1 LFLYLKYAI
10 SQTISIEQLKG
21 VMTQPLLPP
30 DYVPSEK
37 EPYMND
43 MMLSYFRDKLVAWK
57 KEIIR
62 ESNET
67 LGHLREEELRQ
78 PDDADRATLEAEQ
91 EIELR
96 TRDRERKL
104 LSKVD
109 QAIARID
116 TGEYGYCEETG
127 EPIGVKR
134 LLARPVAT
142 LCIEAQERHERYE
155 KTHREENL

>member
-1 LFLYLKYAI
+1 
-10 SQTISIEQLKG
+10 
-21 VMTQPLLPP
+21 MTQPLLPP

>member
-1 LFLYLKYAI
+1 
-10 SQTISIEQLKG
+10 
-21 VMTQPLLPP
+21 MTQPLLPP
-30 DYVPSEK
+30 DYVPSET

-109 QAIARID
+109 QAISRID
-116 TGEYGYCEETG
+116 NGEYGYCEETG